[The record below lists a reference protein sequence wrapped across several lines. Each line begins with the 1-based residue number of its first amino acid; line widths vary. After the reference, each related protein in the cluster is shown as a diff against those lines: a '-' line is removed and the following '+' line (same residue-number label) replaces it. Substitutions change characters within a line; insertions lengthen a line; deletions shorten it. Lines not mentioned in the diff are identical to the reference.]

1 LLRRTG
7 NFICSTAAR
16 GLMNWNYDLGQRY
29 FEFDGRQ
36 IEELTPI
43 EKFTKALLRTEG
55 DDTPCRRAGNSAS
68 GLGT

>member
-1 LLRRTG
+1 
-7 NFICSTAAR
+7 
-16 GLMNWNYDLGQRY
+16 MNWNYDLGQRY